1 MTTIGVRVKLGAI
14 VALVAAIAATAIVLV
29 ASGPSDADSSA
40 VSRHALAAREAGR
53 LIAAIRIPGEV
64 TTAASEPESTT
75 ALAGL
80 SRATGPLSVQRSS
93 GWSVPRSASAVRAFL
108 AAHPPAGTRPG
119 PRRQLTFIASR
130 APDGVASARV
140 ALTVVP
146 TGPHS
151 SAVHADVLVRWLV
164 ARSSAER
171 VPAGARDLE
180 IARGPLGHAP
190 VLVVHVTAPGRIAR
204 IRALLDRLAPVQ
216 PGRVYHCPAQF
227 PEVPV
232 VSFVFRAGGAHSRV
246 LAVATEQADV
256 RSPATACDAMHFT
269 IDGRAQT
276 PLLGGYRLLREVS
289 GLLGRR
295 LWTRPYAA

>member
-14 VALVAAIAATAIVLV
+14 VALVAAIAAAAIVLV

-40 VSRHALAAREAGR
+40 VSRHARAVREADQ
-53 LIAAIRIPGEV
+53 LIAAIRIPGLA

-80 SRATGPLSVQRSS
+80 SRATGPLSVRRSS

-108 AAHPPAGTRPG
+108 AAHPPAGTRPA
-119 PRRQLTFIASR
+119 RHRQLTFVASR

-140 ALTVVP
+140 ALTVVA

-216 PGRVYHCPAQF
+216 PGRIYHCPAQF

-232 VSFVFRAGGAHSRV
+232 VRFVFRAGGARSRV